1 MLLCQVVILVD
12 VFSRRRESSKVA
24 VLVLGHFV
32 LTLFGADEHFVSF
45 VFEIYDV
52 WLDHETFV
60 SFACAL
66 LVFFAAGKQHVLD
79 ALGFR
84 QSRAVLSWR
93 AVRICLLSAI
103 LKGVLD

>member
-1 MLLCQVVILVD
+1 LLLYQVVILVD

-60 SFACAL
+60 GFACAL

-84 QSRAVLSWR
+84 QPRTVLSWR
-93 AVRICLLSAI
+93 AVRIRLLSAI